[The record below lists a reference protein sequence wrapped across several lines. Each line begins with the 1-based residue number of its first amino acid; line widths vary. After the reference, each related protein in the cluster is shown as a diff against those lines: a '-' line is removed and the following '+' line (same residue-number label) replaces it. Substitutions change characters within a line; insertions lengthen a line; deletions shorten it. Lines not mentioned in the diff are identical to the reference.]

1 MIRVYL
7 CWAEGTNSKLV
18 FKEWKTFPL
27 LILRKS
33 VASRGLDVPNV
44 KHVINYD
51 PLTYVEEYVHHI
63 GHTRRVGNLGLAT
76 SFFKEKNINML
87 LDLVELMAETKQEL
101 PDSLAAVAKE
111 IQTEK

>member
-1 MIRVYL
+1 M
-7 CWAEGTNSKLV
+7 EN
-18 FKEWKTFPL
+18 FP
-27 LILRKS
+27 II
-33 VASRGLDVPNV
+33 D
-44 KHVINYD
+44 I
-51 PLTYVEEYVHHI
+51 EEI
-63 GHTRRVGNLGLAT
+63 GLAT